1 MRQQPPEE
9 AQSQQAPSPMSADGG
24 QEHEQGEEIEGQKSQ
39 QAGEAEVE
47 GDLEELIVGVANV
60 KPRVWEGGSRE

>member
-1 MRQQPPEE
+1 
-9 AQSQQAPSPMSADGG
+9 MSADGG